1 MQLFRGTGRVG
12 ERNSSWWK
20 NVWSNYSDKRFKKTF
35 RVSRQTFSFILCQI
49 RGDIEKDSLTEASI
63 SPECRLGICLY
74 RLAKGDYLYTISEL
88 TGYGVSTVCEI
99 VNEVSSA
106 IVNNLWMD
114 SVSSHFPKDTEPFK
128 QCMEE
133 VESEWQFP
141 CCFGALDDCHI
152 PIKCPDGG
160 LEACKEYHNFENLY
174 SVVLMAAIDAKY
186 QFIWA
191 SAGFPGNSHD
201 SIMLQSTEL
210 YRSIIEDSIIPDIA
224 KDENGTNI
232 FPLLLGDSAFP
243 FKTWLMKPFTN
254 AVLTEEQKYFNYR
267 LSRARMTTEGAYG
280 KFKGRWRIL
289 NRKCESRPDNV
300 KILTSACIVL
310 HNLCID
316 HGDTALRQW
325 DLSKDP
331 VSNKRRLREE
341 VRKLLMMRNCQRV
354 SDTNHQAIRVREA
367 LKRKFW
373 LEKQGHGVN

>member
-1 MQLFRGTGRVG
+1 MRRLNDENHAIVQRHRSCRRYT
-12 ERNSSWWK
+12 RNSASGWWE

-35 RVSRQTFSFILCQI
+35 KVSRQTFLFILCQI
-49 RGDIEKDSLTEASI
+49 RGDMEKDSLTEASI

-74 RLAKGDYLYTISEL
+74 RLARGDCLYTISEL
-88 TGYGVSTVCEI
+88 TGCSVSTVCEI

-133 VESEWQFP
+133 MESEWQFP
-141 CCFGALDDCHI
+141 CCFGALDGCHI

-160 LEACKEYHNFENLY
+160 LEACKEYHNFKNCY
-174 SVVLMAAIDAKY
+174 SIVLMAAIDAKY
-186 QFIWA
+186 RFIWA
-191 SAGFPGNSHD
+191 SAGFPGNPHD
-201 SIMLQSTEL
+201 SIILQLTEL

-224 KDENGTNI
+224 NNENGTNI

-280 KFKGRWRIL
+280 KLKGRWRIL
-289 NRKCESRPDNV
+289 NRKCESRPDNEKDSDFSMYSFTQFMYRPRGHCTSTVGLV
-300 KILTSACIVL
+300 KRSCI
-310 HNLCID
+310 
-316 HGDTALRQW
+316 
-325 DLSKDP
+325 K
-331 VSNKRRLREE
+331 
-341 VRKLLMMRNCQRV
+341 
-354 SDTNHQAIRVREA
+354 
-367 LKRKFW
+367 
-373 LEKQGHGVN
+373 